1 MVNLMEKIKVML
13 KNRYLTAVSSIAL
26 LTIIAGCAATE
37 SPQLA
42 SPSPIAESS
51 PPPIKPSQP
60 LTVSANNPETATNTK
75 IQQYLNGLTAQGFA
89 KEDQGIWMQSGNTLL
104 ANHQGTVPLSAA
116 SITKVAT
123 SLVAL
128 QQFGPEYQFI
138 TLISTNGT
146 IKDGVLTGDLIIQG
160 SEDPLFVWEEAIALG
175 NALNQKGIKRVTGS
189 LIIVDK
195 FYMNFELNPLKSGEL
210 LKQALNSQIWPAVA
224 TAQYQTLPPN
234 TPKPQI
240 AIEGTVK
247 VLPGLPSAV
256 QPLVKHY
263 SLPLAELIK
272 KMNQYSNNLMA
283 DMLADTVGGA
293 KTVAQKAAAAT
304 GVPAAE
310 IQLVNGSGLS
320 EENRISPRAACA
332 LFIALE
338 RYLQPYSMTV
348 ADVLTVV
355 GKDKGILSER
365 PLPKLAVVK
374 SGTLDNV
381 SALGGA
387 LPTQKQ
393 QTVWFVI
400 MNRGVNVETFR
411 TQQEVLLKSF
421 LNEWGS
427 VQVAPPE
434 LTPNPARN
442 SKASRSEIVE

>member
-1 MVNLMEKIKVML
+1 MMVNLMEKIKVML
-13 KNRYLTAVSSIAL
+13 KNRYLSAVSSIAL
-26 LTIIAGCAATE
+26 LTIITGCAATE

-42 SPSPIAESS
+42 TPSPVAESS
-51 PPPIKPSQP
+51 PPPVKPNQP
-60 LTVSANNPETATNTK
+60 LTVSLNNPETATNTK
-75 IQQYLNGLTAQGFA
+75 IQQYLNALTAQGSA

-128 QQFGPEYQFI
+128 QQFGPEHQFI
-138 TLISTNGT
+138 TEISTNGT
-146 IKDGVLTGDLIIQG
+146 IKDGVLKGDLVIEG

-175 NALNQKGIKRVTGS
+175 NILNKKGIKRVTGT
-189 LIIVDK
+189 LIIVGK

-210 LKQALNSQIWPAVA
+210 LKQALNSEIWPGEAA
-224 TAQYQTLPPN
+224 AQYQTLPPN

-240 AIEGTVK
+240 VIDGTVK
-247 VLPGLPSAV
+247 VLPARPSAV
-256 QPLVKHY
+256 PLAKHY

-304 GVPAAE
+304 GVPPAE

-320 EENRISPRAACA
+320 DDNRISPRAACG

-338 RYLQPYSMTV
+338 RYLQPYNMTV

-365 PLPKLAVVK
+365 ALPKLAVVK

-393 QTVWFVI
+393 ETVWFVI
-400 MNRGVNVETFR
+400 MNRGANVEAFR

-421 LNEWGS
+421 LTEWGS
-427 VQVAPPE
+427 VQVSPPE
-434 LTPNPARN
+434 LTPNPARS
-442 SKASRSEIVE
+442 SKVSRSELVQ

>member
-1 MVNLMEKIKVML
+1 MEKIKVML
-13 KNRYLTAVSSIAL
+13 KNRYLTAGSSIVL

-42 SPSPIAESS
+42 TPSPVAESS
-51 PPPIKPSQP
+51 PPPIKPSAP
-60 LTVSANNPETATNTK
+60 LPVSAKSSETATNTK
-75 IQQYLNGLTAQGFA
+75 IQQYLNALTAQGFA
-89 KEDQGIWMQSGNTLL
+89 KEDQGIWIQSGNTLL
-104 ANHQGTVPLSAA
+104 ANYQGTVPLSAA

-128 QQFGPEYQFI
+128 QQFGPEHQFI

-146 IKDGVLTGDLIIQG
+146 IKNGVLKGDLVIEG
-160 SEDPLFVWEEAIALG
+160 SQDPLFVWEEAIALG

-195 FYMNFELNPLKSGEL
+195 FYMNFELNPLQSGEL
-210 LKQALNSQIWPAVA
+210 LKQALNSQIWPSEAA
-224 TAQYQTLPPN
+224 AQYQTLPPN

-240 AIEGTVK
+240 VIDGAVK
-247 VLPGLPSAV
+247 VLPARPRAV
-256 QPLVKHY
+256 PLVKHY

-304 GVPAAE
+304 GVPPAE

-320 EENRISPRAACA
+320 EDNRISPRAICA
-332 LFIALE
+332 LFMALE

-365 PLPKLAVVK
+365 PLPKLAVIK

-387 LPTQKQ
+387 LPTQKK
-393 QTVWFVI
+393 QTVWFAIV
-400 MNRGVNVETFR
+400 NRGENVEVFR
-411 TQQEVLLKSF
+411 TQQELLLKSF
-421 LNEWGS
+421 LKDWGA
-427 VQVAPPE
+427 VQASPPE
-434 LTPNPARN
+434 LTPNPAR
-442 SKASRSEIVE
+442 SRKVSRNEIVP

>member
-51 PPPIKPSQP
+51 PSPIKPSQP

-89 KEDQGIWMQSGNTLL
+89 KENQGVWVQSGNTLL

-128 QQFGPEYQFI
+128 QQFGPEHQFI

-175 NALNQKGIKRVTGS
+175 NALNQKGIKRVTGN

-210 LKQALNSQIWPAVA
+210 LKQALNSQIWPPEAA
-224 TAQYQTLPPN
+224 AQYQTLPPN

-240 AIEGTVK
+240 AIDGTVK

-256 QPLVKHY
+256 QPLIKHY

-338 RYLQPYSMTV
+338 RYL
-348 ADVLTVV
+348 
-355 GKDKGILSER
+355 
-365 PLPKLAVVK
+365 
-374 SGTLDNV
+374 
-381 SALGGA
+381 
-387 LPTQKQ
+387 
-393 QTVWFVI
+393 
-400 MNRGVNVETFR
+400 
-411 TQQEVLLKSF
+411 
-421 LNEWGS
+421 
-427 VQVAPPE
+427 
-434 LTPNPARN
+434 
-442 SKASRSEIVE
+442 

>member
-1 MVNLMEKIKVML
+1 MEKIKVML
-13 KNRYLTAVSSIAL
+13 KNRYLTAASSIAL
-26 LTIIAGCAATE
+26 LTIITGCAATE

-42 SPSPIAESS
+42 SPSPVAASN
-51 PPPIKPSQP
+51 PPPVKPSHP
-60 LTVSANNPETATNTK
+60 LIVSVNNPETPTNTK

-89 KEDQGIWMQSGNTLL
+89 KENQGVWVQSGNTLL

-128 QQFGPEYQFI
+128 QEFGPEHQFI
-138 TLISTNGT
+138 TLIGT
-146 IKDGVLTGDLIIQG
+146 TGKIENGVLKGSLIVQG
-160 SEDPLFVWEEAIALG
+160 SADPLFVWEEAIALG
-175 NALNQKGIKRVTGS
+175 NALNQKGIKRVTGN
-189 LIIVDK
+189 LIIVDN
-195 FYMNFELNPLKSGEL
+195 FYMNFELDPLKSGEL
-210 LKQALNSQIWPAVA
+210 LQQGLNSEIWSSEAA
-224 TAQYQTLPPN
+224 AQYQTLPPN

-240 AIEGTVK
+240 TIEGIVK
-247 VLPGLPSAV
+247 VLPAPPNDV

-293 KTVAQKAAAAT
+293 KTVARKAAAAT
-304 GVPAAE
+304 GVPPTE

-320 EENRISPRAACA
+320 EENLISPRAACA

-338 RYLQPYSMTV
+338 RYLEPYSMTV

-393 QTVWFVI
+393 ETVWFVI
-400 MNRGVNVETFR
+400 MNRGENVETFR

-427 VQVAPPE
+427 VQVSPPD
-434 LTPNPARN
+434 LTPNPARK
-442 SKASRSEIVE
+442 SKVSRSEIVN

>member
-1 MVNLMEKIKVML
+1 MKKIKVML
-13 KNRYLTAVSSIAL
+13 KNRYLTAASSIVL

-42 SPSPIAESS
+42 TPSPVAESS
-51 PPPIKPSQP
+51 PLPIKPSAP
-60 LTVSANNPETATNTK
+60 LAVSAKNPETATNKK
-75 IQQYLNGLTAQGFA
+75 IQQYLNGLIAQGFA
-89 KEDQGIWMQSGNTLL
+89 KEDQGIWIQSGNTLL

-128 QQFGPEYQFI
+128 QEFGPEHQFI
-138 TLISTNGT
+138 TSISTNGT
-146 IKDGVLTGDLIIQG
+146 IKNGVLKGDLVIEG

-175 NALNQKGIKRVTGS
+175 NALNKRGIKRVTGS

-210 LKQALNSQIWPAVA
+210 LKQALNSEIWPGEAA
-224 TAQYQTLPPN
+224 AQYQTLPPN
-234 TPKPQI
+234 TPKPKI
-240 AIEGTVK
+240 IIDGDVK
-247 VLPGLPSAV
+247 VLAKNPSAA
-256 QPLVKHY
+256 LLAKHY

-283 DMLADTVGGA
+283 DMLADTVGGP
-293 KTVAQKAAAAT
+293 KIVAQKAAAAT
-304 GVPAAE
+304 GVSTAE

-320 EENRISPRAACA
+320 DDNRISPRAACA
-332 LFIALE
+332 LFVALE
-338 RYLQPYSMTV
+338 RYLQPYNMTV

-365 PLPKLAVVK
+365 ALPKLAVIK

-387 LPTQKQ
+387 LPTKKQ
-393 QTVWFVI
+393 QTVWFAI
-400 MNRGVNVETFR
+400 MNRGENVEIFR
-411 TQQEVLLKSF
+411 SQQEALLKSF
-421 LNEWGS
+421 LKDWGT
-427 VQVAPPE
+427 VQASPPE
-434 LTPNPARN
+434 LAPNPAR
-442 SKASRSEIVE
+442 SGKVSRNEIAQ

>member
-128 QQFGPEYQFI
+128 QQFGPEHQFI

-256 QPLVKHY
+256 PLAKHY

-365 PLPKLAVVK
+365 PLPKLAVIK

>member
-1 MVNLMEKIKVML
+1 MEKIKVML
-13 KNRYLTAVSSIAL
+13 KNRYLTAASSIAL
-26 LTIIAGCAATE
+26 LTIITGCAAAE

-42 SPSPIAESS
+42 SPSPVAESN
-51 PPPIKPSQP
+51 PPPVKPSQP
-60 LTVSANNPETATNTK
+60 LIVSVNNPETPTNTK

-89 KEDQGIWMQSGNTLL
+89 KENQGVWMQSGNTLL

-128 QQFGPEYQFI
+128 QQFGPEHQFI
-138 TLISTNGT
+138 TLIGT
-146 IKDGVLTGDLIIQG
+146 TGKIENGVLKGDLIVQG
-160 SEDPLFVWEEAIALG
+160 SADPLFVWEEAIALG
-175 NALNQKGIKRVTGS
+175 NALNQKGIKRVTGN
-189 LIIVDK
+189 LIIVDN

-210 LKQALNSQIWPAVA
+210 LQQGLNSEIWPSEAA
-224 TAQYQTLPPN
+224 AQYQTLPPN

-240 AIEGTVK
+240 TIEGTVK
-247 VLPGLPSAV
+247 VLPAPPNDV

-304 GVPAAE
+304 GVPPAE

-320 EENRISPRAACA
+320 EENLISPRAACA

-338 RYLQPYSMTV
+338 RYLEPYSMTV

-355 GKDKGILSER
+355 GKDKGILSEQ

-393 QTVWFVI
+393 ETVWFVI
-400 MNRGVNVETFR
+400 MNRGENVETFR

-427 VQVAPPE
+427 VQVSPPE

-442 SKASRSEIVE
+442 SKVSRTEIVN

>member
-256 QPLVKHY
+256 PLAKHY

-365 PLPKLAVVK
+365 PLPKLAVIK

>member
-1 MVNLMEKIKVML
+1 ML
-13 KNRYLTAVSSIAL
+13 QNRYLTAVSSIAL
-26 LTIIAGCAATE
+26 LTIIAGCATTE

-42 SPSPIAESS
+42 TPSPVAESS
-51 PPPIKPSQP
+51 PPPIQPSQP
-60 LTVSANNPETATNTK
+60 LTVSVNNPETATNTK
-75 IQQYLNGLTAQGFA
+75 IQQYLNELTARGSA

-128 QQFGPEYQFI
+128 QQFGPEHQFI
-138 TLISTNGT
+138 TVISTNGT
-146 IKDGVLTGDLIIQG
+146 IEDGVLKGDLIIQG

-175 NALNQKGIKRVTGS
+175 NTLNQKGIKRITGS

-195 FYMNFELNPLKSGEL
+195 FYMNFELDPLKSGEL
-210 LKQALNSQIWPAVA
+210 LKQALNSQIWPSEAA
-224 TAQYQTLPPN
+224 AQYQTLPPN

-240 AIEGTVK
+240 TIDGAVK
-247 VLPGLPSAV
+247 LLPAPPTSA
-256 QPLVKHY
+256 PLVKHY
-263 SLPLAELIK
+263 SLPLTELIK

-283 DMLADTVGGA
+283 DMLADSVGGA

-304 GVPAAE
+304 GVPPAE

-320 EENRISPRAACA
+320 EDNRISPRAACA

-355 GKDKGILSER
+355 GKDQGILSER
-365 PLPKLAVVK
+365 ALPKLAVVK

-393 QTVWFVI
+393 ETVWFVI
-400 MNRGVNVETFR
+400 MNRGANVETFR

-427 VQVAPPE
+427 VQASPPE

-442 SKASRSEIVE
+442 SKVSRNEIVQ

>member
-1 MVNLMEKIKVML
+1 M
-13 KNRYLTAVSSIAL
+13 RYLKPIAL
-26 LTIIAGCAATE
+26 LTLIAGCTATE
-37 SPQLA
+37 SPQISTPTPVA
-42 SPSPIAESS
+42 TIAPSPIQVN
-51 PPPIKPSQP
+51 QP
-60 LTVSANNPETATNTK
+60 LIVSASNPETTTNTK
-75 IQQYLNGLTAQGFA
+75 IQEYLKNLTSQGFA
-89 KEDQGIWMQSGNTLL
+89 KENQGIWIQSGNTLL
-104 ANHQGTVPLSAA
+104 ANHQGTIPLPAA

-128 QQFGPEYQFI
+128 QKFGPEHEFI
-138 TLISTNGT
+138 TFISTNGG
-146 IKDGVLTGDLIIQG
+146 IKNGVLTGDLIIQG
-160 SEDPLFVWEEAIALG
+160 GEDPLFVWEEAIALG
-175 NALNQKGIKRVTGS
+175 NILNKKGIKRITGS
-189 LIIVDK
+189 LIIANK
-195 FYMNFELNPLKSGEL
+195 FYMNFESDPLKSGEL
-210 LKQALNSQIWPAVA
+210 LKQGLNSQTWSAEA
-224 TAQYQTLPPN
+224 LAQHQTLPPN
-234 TPKPQI
+234 TPKPEVI
-240 AIEGTVK
+240 IEGNVK
-247 VLPGLPSAV
+247 IAPSTPTISA
-256 QPLVKHY
+256 QPLIKHS

-365 PLPKLAVVK
+365 PLPKLAVIK

>member
-60 LTVSANNPETATNTK
+60 LTVSANNPEAATNTK
-75 IQQYLNGLTAQGFA
+75 IQQYLNGLTAEGFA

-128 QQFGPEYQFI
+128 QQFGPEHQFI

-210 LKQALNSQIWPAVA
+210 LKQALNSQIWPPEAA
-224 TAQYQTLPPN
+224 AQYQTLPPN

-256 QPLVKHY
+256 PLIKHY

-304 GVPAAE
+304 GVPTAE

-400 MNRGVNVETFR
+400 MNRGANVETFR
-411 TQQEVLLKSF
+411 TKQEVLLKSF

>member
-13 KNRYLTAVSSIAL
+13 KNRYLTAVSLIAL
-26 LTIIAGCAATE
+26 LTIIAGCAATK

-51 PPPIKPSQP
+51 PPLKPSQP
-60 LTVSANNPETATNTK
+60 LTVSVNNPQATTNTK

-128 QQFGPEYQFI
+128 QTFGPEHQFI
-138 TLISTNGT
+138 TLISTNGG
-146 IKDGVLTGDLIIQG
+146 IKNGVLTGDLIIQG

-175 NALNQKGIKRVTGS
+175 NTLNQKGIKRITGS

-195 FYMNFELNPLKSGEL
+195 FYMNFELNPLKSGQL
-210 LKQALNSQIWPAVA
+210 LKQALNSQIWPAEA
-224 TAQYQTLPPN
+224 AAQYQTLPPN
-234 TPKPQI
+234 TPKPQVTI
-240 AIEGTVK
+240 DGSVRVFPAR
-247 VLPGLPSAV
+247 PSAV
-256 QPLVKHY
+256 PLIKHY

-293 KTVAQKAAAAT
+293 KIVAQKAAAAT
-304 GVPAAE
+304 GVPPTE

-338 RYLQPYSMTV
+338 RYLQPYRMTV

-365 PLPKLAVVK
+365 PLPKLAVIK

-393 QTVWFVI
+393 KTVWFVI
-400 MNRGVNVETFR
+400 MNRGANVEIFR
-411 TQQEVLLKSF
+411 TQQEFLLKGF
-421 LNEWGS
+421 LTQWGA
-427 VQVAPPE
+427 VQASPPE
-434 LTPNPARN
+434 LTPNPARI
-442 SKASRSEIVE
+442 SKVSRSEIVN